1 MLFSFFENRVPPYPS
16 TEPVPPP
23 PGFFAFVWACTRGMR
38 GWIGLL
44 TLTSAL
50 LAVYEAALFAIM
62 GHVVDWLSTVS
73 PAGFWQ
79 AQRGTV
85 WGIAAILL
93 SSVLLLGLHTAV
105 MHQVLAINFPMRLR
119 WVFHRLMLGQS
130 MSFYADEFAGRIT
143 TKIMQTALSVREVVF
158 MVVDVLVGVSVY
170 MIGILV
176 LAASFEWRL
185 MLPFAL
191 WLAAYTAACF
201 YFVPRLGQIGK
212 AQADARSMMTGR
224 VTDAYTNIATV
235 KLFAHTR
242 REAEFARSAMEAFKA
257 TGYTQMR
264 LVSQFEIA
272 NHLMITLLLLG
283 STGTALWLWS
293 EGQATA
299 GVVAA
304 VMAMALRLMGYSHW
318 VMWQMTG
325 LFENVGTI
333 QDGIL
338 TLTKDTI
345 EETAKERRVDVTV
358 NLFGQELNDK
368 TYALCK
374 SDIIMKGD
382 EAKGIAVG
390 DTLLVDE
397 FRDQKFNFMLANPPY
412 GVDWK
417 REYDSVSAE
426 AEDKSSRF
434 APGLPDKSD
443 GQLLFTLHMLHKMD
457 PKGSRVGILSNG
469 SPLFN
474 GGAGSGWSNIRKHML
489 DNDLLDAIIAL
500 PGGLFYG
507 TGIATYLWIFDNKKP
522 ESHKNKV
529 LLINAAKD
537 EYVQPMRKN
546 LGMKNVLVSD
556 YGRSE
561 IGRIYHAF
569 ETCDNAKLMDKDDFF
584 YTYITVERPL
594 RLIYKDVK
602 TKYAALDEKKR
613 SEALANIVALND
625 IDTERT
631 DAEFFAYLESK
642 KIKTTAKLIKDCR
655 TFFGE
660 VSETAPEV
668 HVIPFDD
675 NSDLVADTN
684 LRDYESIPF
693 KTDIQE
699 YFQNEVLRF
708 APDAWM
714 DREKDKIGC
723 EFPIS
728 KLFYEYQPL
737 RSVEDIL
744 ADIRALEEDEE
755 QSIQSL
761 IND

>member
-1 MLFSFFENRVPPYPS
+1 M
-16 TEPVPPP
+16 
-23 PGFFAFVWACTRGMR
+23 
-38 GWIGLL
+38 
-44 TLTSAL
+44 
-50 LAVYEAALFAIM
+50 
-62 GHVVDWLSTVS
+62 
-73 PAGFWQ
+73 
-79 AQRGTV
+79 
-85 WGIAAILL
+85 
-93 SSVLLLGLHTAV
+93 TAEE
-105 MHQVLAINFPMRLR
+105 
-119 WVFHRLMLGQS
+119 LGQ
-130 MSFYADEFAGRIT
+130 MIWNVKELLRNVYDNKDVEDVILPFTLLRRLDC
-143 TKIMQTALSVREVVF
+143 
-158 MVVDVLVGVSVY
+158 VLVGSESRVAANMKQLEELGQTSQEDIDNMMPMLMDAAGYKFYNTSGLSLSKLITVPADLTNNFKTYLEGFSPNIREILKNFTGKGENASLSDIFLNLARKNLLLQVTKAFVLNIDLSPDKVDNHMMGTVFEIVIRYAKESVG
-170 MIGILV
+170 IGAGQFYTPRDIV
-176 LAASFEWRL
+176 RL
-185 MLPFAL
+185 M
-191 WLAAYTAACF
+191 T
-201 YFVPRLGQIGK
+201 
-212 AQADARSMMTGR
+212 
-224 VTDAYTNIATV
+224 
-235 KLFAHTR
+235 
-242 REAEFARSAMEAFKA
+242 E
-257 TGYTQMR
+257 
-264 LVSQFEIA
+264 
-272 NHLMITLLLLG
+272 ITLLG
-283 STGTALWLWS
+283 QEDKIYQDGKIISVYDPCCGTG
-293 EGQATA
+293 
-299 GVVAA
+299 
-304 VMAMALRLMGYSHW
+304 
-318 VMWQMTG
+318 
-325 LFENVGTI
+325 
-333 QDGIL
+333 GIL

-390 DTLLVDE
+390 DTLLIDE

-426 AEDKSSRF
+426 AEDKNSRF

-507 TGIATYLWIFDNKKP
+507 TIATYLWIFDNKKP

-546 LGMKNVLVSD
+546 LGMKNILVSD
-556 YGRSE
+556 YGRNE
-561 IGRIYHAF
+561 ICRIYHAF

-668 HVIPFDD
+668 HVIPLDD
-675 NSDLVADTN
+675 SSDLVADTN

>member
-1 MLFSFFENRVPPYPS
+1 MQLSKNLQTLLVFSFASVRTNNRKPN
-16 TEPVPPP
+16 
-23 PGFFAFVWACTRGMR
+23 M
-38 GWIGLL
+38 
-44 TLTSAL
+44 
-50 LAVYEAALFAIM
+50 
-62 GHVVDWLSTVS
+62 
-73 PAGFWQ
+73 
-79 AQRGTV
+79 
-85 WGIAAILL
+85 
-93 SSVLLLGLHTAV
+93 TAEE
-105 MHQVLAINFPMRLR
+105 
-119 WVFHRLMLGQS
+119 LGQ
-130 MSFYADEFAGRIT
+130 MIWNVKELLRNIYDNKDVEDVILPFTLLRRLDC
-143 TKIMQTALSVREVVF
+143 
-158 MVVDVLVGVSVY
+158 VLVGSESLVATNMKQLEELGQTSQEDIDNMMPMLMDAAGYKFYNTSGLSLSKLITVPADLTNNFKTYLEGFSPNIREILKNFTGKGENASLSDIFLNLARKNLLLQVTKAFVLNIDLSPDKVDNHMMGTVFEIVIRYAKESVG
-170 MIGILV
+170 IGAGQFYTPRDIV
-176 LAASFEWRL
+176 RL
-185 MLPFAL
+185 M
-191 WLAAYTAACF
+191 T
-201 YFVPRLGQIGK
+201 
-212 AQADARSMMTGR
+212 
-224 VTDAYTNIATV
+224 
-235 KLFAHTR
+235 
-242 REAEFARSAMEAFKA
+242 E
-257 TGYTQMR
+257 
-264 LVSQFEIA
+264 
-272 NHLMITLLLLG
+272 ITLLG
-283 STGTALWLWS
+283 QEDKIYQDGKIISVYDPCCGTG
-293 EGQATA
+293 
-299 GVVAA
+299 
-304 VMAMALRLMGYSHW
+304 
-318 VMWQMTG
+318 
-325 LFENVGTI
+325 
-333 QDGIL
+333 GIL

-390 DTLLVDE
+390 DTLLIDE

-426 AEDKSSRF
+426 AEDKNSRF

-556 YGRSE
+556 YGRNE
-561 IGRIYHAF
+561 ICRIYHAF

-602 TKYAALDEKKR
+602 TKYAALDEKKQ
-613 SEALANIVALND
+613 SETLANIVALDD

-631 DAEFFAYLESK
+631 DTEFFAYLESK
-642 KIKTTAKLIKDCR
+642 KVKITAKLIKDCR

-660 VSETAPEV
+660 VAETAPEV
-668 HVIPFDD
+668 HVIPLDD
-675 NSDLVADTN
+675 SSDLVADTN

>member
-1 MLFSFFENRVPPYPS
+1 M
-16 TEPVPPP
+16 
-23 PGFFAFVWACTRGMR
+23 
-38 GWIGLL
+38 
-44 TLTSAL
+44 
-50 LAVYEAALFAIM
+50 
-62 GHVVDWLSTVS
+62 
-73 PAGFWQ
+73 
-79 AQRGTV
+79 
-85 WGIAAILL
+85 
-93 SSVLLLGLHTAV
+93 TAEE
-105 MHQVLAINFPMRLR
+105 
-119 WVFHRLMLGQS
+119 LGQ
-130 MSFYADEFAGRIT
+130 MIWNVKELLRNVYDNKDVEDVILPFTLLRRLDC
-143 TKIMQTALSVREVVF
+143 
-158 MVVDVLVGVSVY
+158 VLVGSESRVAANMKQLEELGQTSQEDIDNMMPMLMDAAGYKFYNTSGLSLSKLITVPADLTNNFKTYLEGFSPNIREILKNFTGKGENASLSDIFLNLARKNLLLQVTKAFVLNIDLSPDKVDNHMMGTVFEIVIRYAKESVG
-170 MIGILV
+170 IGAGQFYTPRDIV
-176 LAASFEWRL
+176 RL
-185 MLPFAL
+185 M
-191 WLAAYTAACF
+191 T
-201 YFVPRLGQIGK
+201 
-212 AQADARSMMTGR
+212 
-224 VTDAYTNIATV
+224 
-235 KLFAHTR
+235 
-242 REAEFARSAMEAFKA
+242 E
-257 TGYTQMR
+257 
-264 LVSQFEIA
+264 
-272 NHLMITLLLLG
+272 ITLLG
-283 STGTALWLWS
+283 QEDKIYQDGKIISVYDPCCGTG
-293 EGQATA
+293 
-299 GVVAA
+299 
-304 VMAMALRLMGYSHW
+304 
-318 VMWQMTG
+318 
-325 LFENVGTI
+325 
-333 QDGIL
+333 GIL

-390 DTLLVDE
+390 DTLLIDE

-426 AEDKSSRF
+426 AEDKNSRF

-507 TGIATYLWIFDNKKP
+507 TIATYLWIFDNKKP

-546 LGMKNVLVSD
+546 LGMKNILVSD
-556 YGRSE
+556 YGRNE
-561 IGRIYHAF
+561 ICRIYHAF

-668 HVIPFDD
+668 HVIPLDD
-675 NSDLVADTN
+675 SSDLVTDTN

>member
-1 MLFSFFENRVPPYPS
+1 M
-16 TEPVPPP
+16 
-23 PGFFAFVWACTRGMR
+23 
-38 GWIGLL
+38 
-44 TLTSAL
+44 
-50 LAVYEAALFAIM
+50 
-62 GHVVDWLSTVS
+62 
-73 PAGFWQ
+73 
-79 AQRGTV
+79 
-85 WGIAAILL
+85 
-93 SSVLLLGLHTAV
+93 TAEE
-105 MHQVLAINFPMRLR
+105 
-119 WVFHRLMLGQS
+119 LGQ
-130 MSFYADEFAGRIT
+130 MIWNVKELLRNVYDNKDVEDVILPFTLLRRLDC
-143 TKIMQTALSVREVVF
+143 
-158 MVVDVLVGVSVY
+158 VLVGSEALVATNMKQLEELGQTSQEDIDNMMPMLMDAAGYKFYNTSGLSLSKLITVPADLTNNFKTYLEGFSPNIREILKNFTGKGENASLSDIFSNLARKNLLLQVTKAFVLNIDLSPDKVDNHMMGTVFEIVIRYAKESVG
-170 MIGILV
+170 IGAGQFYTPRDIV
-176 LAASFEWRL
+176 RL
-185 MLPFAL
+185 M
-191 WLAAYTAACF
+191 T
-201 YFVPRLGQIGK
+201 
-212 AQADARSMMTGR
+212 
-224 VTDAYTNIATV
+224 
-235 KLFAHTR
+235 
-242 REAEFARSAMEAFKA
+242 E
-257 TGYTQMR
+257 
-264 LVSQFEIA
+264 
-272 NHLMITLLLLG
+272 ITLLG
-283 STGTALWLWS
+283 QEDKIYQDGKIISVYDPCCGTG
-293 EGQATA
+293 
-299 GVVAA
+299 
-304 VMAMALRLMGYSHW
+304 
-318 VMWQMTG
+318 
-325 LFENVGTI
+325 
-333 QDGIL
+333 GIL

-426 AEDKSSRF
+426 AEDKNSRF

-507 TGIATYLWIFDNKKP
+507 TGIATTYLWIFDNKKP

-602 TKYAALDEKKR
+602 TKYAALDEKKQ
-613 SEALANIVALND
+613 SEALANIVALDD

-660 VSETAPEV
+660 VCETAPEV
-668 HVIPFDD
+668 HVIPLDD

-708 APDAWM
+708 TPDAWM

-755 QSIQSL
+755 QELSSL
-761 IND
+761 LND

>member
-1 MLFSFFENRVPPYPS
+1 M
-16 TEPVPPP
+16 
-23 PGFFAFVWACTRGMR
+23 
-38 GWIGLL
+38 
-44 TLTSAL
+44 
-50 LAVYEAALFAIM
+50 
-62 GHVVDWLSTVS
+62 
-73 PAGFWQ
+73 
-79 AQRGTV
+79 
-85 WGIAAILL
+85 
-93 SSVLLLGLHTAV
+93 TAEE
-105 MHQVLAINFPMRLR
+105 
-119 WVFHRLMLGQS
+119 LGQ
-130 MSFYADEFAGRIT
+130 MIWNVKELLRNVYDNKDVEDVILPFTLLRRLDC
-143 TKIMQTALSVREVVF
+143 
-158 MVVDVLVGVSVY
+158 VLVGSEALVATNMKQLEELGQTSQEDIDNMMPMLMDAAGYKFYNTSGLSLSKLITVPADLTNNFKTYLKGFSPNIREILKNFTGKGENASLSDIFSNLARKNLLLQVTKAFVLNIDLSPDKVDNHMMGTVFEIVIRYAKESVG
-170 MIGILV
+170 IGAGQFYTPRDIV
-176 LAASFEWRL
+176 RL
-185 MLPFAL
+185 M
-191 WLAAYTAACF
+191 T
-201 YFVPRLGQIGK
+201 
-212 AQADARSMMTGR
+212 
-224 VTDAYTNIATV
+224 
-235 KLFAHTR
+235 
-242 REAEFARSAMEAFKA
+242 E
-257 TGYTQMR
+257 
-264 LVSQFEIA
+264 
-272 NHLMITLLLLG
+272 ITLLG
-283 STGTALWLWS
+283 QEDKIYQDGKIISVYDPCCGTG
-293 EGQATA
+293 
-299 GVVAA
+299 
-304 VMAMALRLMGYSHW
+304 
-318 VMWQMTG
+318 
-325 LFENVGTI
+325 
-333 QDGIL
+333 GIL

-426 AEDKSSRF
+426 AEDKNSRF

-602 TKYAALDEKKR
+602 TKYAALDEKKQ
-613 SEALANIVALND
+613 SEALANIIALDD

-668 HVIPFDD
+668 HVIPLDD

-728 KLFYEYQPL
+728 KLFGIKEQMNTITNSYNKWLYL
-737 RSVEDIL
+737 FHIL
-744 ADIRALEEDEE
+744 VAKITRKTEITKKGVWLC
-755 QSIQSL
+755 SL
-761 IND
+761 FSLVPIYLPSYF

>member
-1 MLFSFFENRVPPYPS
+1 MQLSKNLQTLLVFSFASVRTNNRKPN
-16 TEPVPPP
+16 
-23 PGFFAFVWACTRGMR
+23 M
-38 GWIGLL
+38 
-44 TLTSAL
+44 
-50 LAVYEAALFAIM
+50 
-62 GHVVDWLSTVS
+62 
-73 PAGFWQ
+73 
-79 AQRGTV
+79 
-85 WGIAAILL
+85 
-93 SSVLLLGLHTAV
+93 TAEE
-105 MHQVLAINFPMRLR
+105 
-119 WVFHRLMLGQS
+119 LGQ
-130 MSFYADEFAGRIT
+130 MIWNVKELLRNIYDNKDVEDVILPFTLLRRLDC
-143 TKIMQTALSVREVVF
+143 
-158 MVVDVLVGVSVY
+158 VLVGSESLVATNMKQLEELGQTSQEDIDNMMPMLMDAAGYKFYNTSGLSLSKLITVPADLTNNFKTYLEGFSPNIREILKNFTGKGENASLSDIFLNLARKNLLLQVTKAFVLNIDLSPDKVDNHMMGTVFEIVIRYAKESVG
-170 MIGILV
+170 IGAGQFYTPRDIV
-176 LAASFEWRL
+176 RL
-185 MLPFAL
+185 M
-191 WLAAYTAACF
+191 T
-201 YFVPRLGQIGK
+201 
-212 AQADARSMMTGR
+212 
-224 VTDAYTNIATV
+224 
-235 KLFAHTR
+235 
-242 REAEFARSAMEAFKA
+242 E
-257 TGYTQMR
+257 
-264 LVSQFEIA
+264 
-272 NHLMITLLLLG
+272 ITLLG
-283 STGTALWLWS
+283 QEDKIYQDGKIISVYDPCCGTG
-293 EGQATA
+293 
-299 GVVAA
+299 
-304 VMAMALRLMGYSHW
+304 
-318 VMWQMTG
+318 
-325 LFENVGTI
+325 
-333 QDGIL
+333 GIL

-390 DTLLVDE
+390 DTLLIDE

-561 IGRIYHAF
+561 ICRLYHSF

-602 TKYAALDEKKR
+602 TKYAALDEKKQ
-613 SEALANIVALND
+613 SEALANIVALDD

-642 KIKTTAKLIKDCR
+642 KVKTTAKLIKDCR

-668 HVIPFDD
+668 HVIPLDD
-675 NSDLVADTN
+675 SSDLVADTN

-755 QSIQSL
+755 QELSSL
-761 IND
+761 LND

>member
-1 MLFSFFENRVPPYPS
+1 M
-16 TEPVPPP
+16 
-23 PGFFAFVWACTRGMR
+23 
-38 GWIGLL
+38 
-44 TLTSAL
+44 
-50 LAVYEAALFAIM
+50 
-62 GHVVDWLSTVS
+62 
-73 PAGFWQ
+73 
-79 AQRGTV
+79 
-85 WGIAAILL
+85 
-93 SSVLLLGLHTAV
+93 TAEE
-105 MHQVLAINFPMRLR
+105 
-119 WVFHRLMLGQS
+119 LGQ
-130 MSFYADEFAGRIT
+130 MIWNVKELLRNVYDNKDVEDVILPFTLLRRLDC
-143 TKIMQTALSVREVVF
+143 
-158 MVVDVLVGVSVY
+158 VLVGSESRVAANMKQLEELGQTSQEDIDNMMPMLMDAAGYKFYNTSGLSLSKLITVPADLTNNFKTYLEGFSPNIREILKNFTGKGENASLSDIFLNLARKNLLLQVTKAFVLNIDLSPDKVDNHMMGTVFEIVIRYAKESVG
-170 MIGILV
+170 IGAGQFYTPRDIV
-176 LAASFEWRL
+176 RL
-185 MLPFAL
+185 M
-191 WLAAYTAACF
+191 T
-201 YFVPRLGQIGK
+201 
-212 AQADARSMMTGR
+212 
-224 VTDAYTNIATV
+224 
-235 KLFAHTR
+235 
-242 REAEFARSAMEAFKA
+242 E
-257 TGYTQMR
+257 
-264 LVSQFEIA
+264 
-272 NHLMITLLLLG
+272 ITLLG
-283 STGTALWLWS
+283 QEDKIYQDGKIISVYDPCCGTG
-293 EGQATA
+293 
-299 GVVAA
+299 
-304 VMAMALRLMGYSHW
+304 
-318 VMWQMTG
+318 
-325 LFENVGTI
+325 
-333 QDGIL
+333 GIL

-390 DTLLVDE
+390 DTLLIDE

-426 AEDKSSRF
+426 AEDKNSRF

-546 LGMKNVLVSD
+546 LGMKNILVSD
-556 YGRSE
+556 YGRNE
-561 IGRIYHAF
+561 ICRIYHAF
-569 ETCDNAKLMDKDDFF
+569 ETCDNAKLMD
-584 YTYITVERPL
+584 
-594 RLIYKDVK
+594 KDVK

-668 HVIPFDD
+668 HVIPLDD
-675 NSDLVADTN
+675 SSDLVTDTN

>member
-1 MLFSFFENRVPPYPS
+1 M
-16 TEPVPPP
+16 
-23 PGFFAFVWACTRGMR
+23 
-38 GWIGLL
+38 
-44 TLTSAL
+44 
-50 LAVYEAALFAIM
+50 
-62 GHVVDWLSTVS
+62 
-73 PAGFWQ
+73 
-79 AQRGTV
+79 
-85 WGIAAILL
+85 
-93 SSVLLLGLHTAV
+93 TAEE
-105 MHQVLAINFPMRLR
+105 
-119 WVFHRLMLGQS
+119 LGQ
-130 MSFYADEFAGRIT
+130 MIWNVKELLRNVYDNKDVEDVILPFTLLRRLDC
-143 TKIMQTALSVREVVF
+143 
-158 MVVDVLVGVSVY
+158 VLVGSEALVATNMKQLEELGQTSQEDIDNMMPMLMDAAGYKFYNTSGLSLSKLITVPADLTNNFKTYLKGFSPNIREILKNFTGKGENASLSDIFSNLARKNLLLQVTKAFVLNIDLSPDKVDNHMMGTVFEIVIRYAKESVG
-170 MIGILV
+170 IGAGQFYTPRDIV
-176 LAASFEWRL
+176 RL
-185 MLPFAL
+185 M
-191 WLAAYTAACF
+191 T
-201 YFVPRLGQIGK
+201 
-212 AQADARSMMTGR
+212 
-224 VTDAYTNIATV
+224 
-235 KLFAHTR
+235 
-242 REAEFARSAMEAFKA
+242 E
-257 TGYTQMR
+257 
-264 LVSQFEIA
+264 
-272 NHLMITLLLLG
+272 ITLLG
-283 STGTALWLWS
+283 QEDKIYQDGKIISVYDPCCGTG
-293 EGQATA
+293 
-299 GVVAA
+299 
-304 VMAMALRLMGYSHW
+304 
-318 VMWQMTG
+318 
-325 LFENVGTI
+325 
-333 QDGIL
+333 GIL

-426 AEDKSSRF
+426 AEDKNSRF

-507 TGIATYLWIFDNKKP
+507 TGIAWIFDNKKP

-602 TKYAALDEKKR
+602 TKYAALDEKKQ
-613 SEALANIVALND
+613 SEALANIVALDD

-660 VSETAPEV
+660 VCETAPEV
-668 HVIPFDD
+668 HVIPLDD

-708 APDAWM
+708 TPDAWM

-755 QSIQSL
+755 QELSSL
-761 IND
+761 LND

>member
-1 MLFSFFENRVPPYPS
+1 M
-16 TEPVPPP
+16 
-23 PGFFAFVWACTRGMR
+23 
-38 GWIGLL
+38 
-44 TLTSAL
+44 
-50 LAVYEAALFAIM
+50 
-62 GHVVDWLSTVS
+62 
-73 PAGFWQ
+73 
-79 AQRGTV
+79 
-85 WGIAAILL
+85 
-93 SSVLLLGLHTAV
+93 TAEE
-105 MHQVLAINFPMRLR
+105 
-119 WVFHRLMLGQS
+119 LGQ
-130 MSFYADEFAGRIT
+130 MIWNVKELLRNVYDNKDVEDVILPFTLLRRLDC
-143 TKIMQTALSVREVVF
+143 
-158 MVVDVLVGVSVY
+158 VLVGSEALVATNMKQLEELGQTSQEDIDNMMPMLMDAAGYKFYNTSGLSLSKLITVPADLTNNFKTYLKGFSPNIREILKNFTGKGENASLSDIFSNLARKNLLLQVTKAFVLNIDLSPDKVDNHMMGTVFEIVIRYAKESVG
-170 MIGILV
+170 IGAGQFYTPRDIV
-176 LAASFEWRL
+176 RL
-185 MLPFAL
+185 M
-191 WLAAYTAACF
+191 T
-201 YFVPRLGQIGK
+201 
-212 AQADARSMMTGR
+212 
-224 VTDAYTNIATV
+224 
-235 KLFAHTR
+235 
-242 REAEFARSAMEAFKA
+242 E
-257 TGYTQMR
+257 
-264 LVSQFEIA
+264 
-272 NHLMITLLLLG
+272 ITLLG
-283 STGTALWLWS
+283 QEDKIYQDGKIISVYDPCCGTG
-293 EGQATA
+293 
-299 GVVAA
+299 
-304 VMAMALRLMGYSHW
+304 
-318 VMWQMTG
+318 
-325 LFENVGTI
+325 
-333 QDGIL
+333 GIL

-426 AEDKSSRF
+426 AEDKNSRF

-443 GQLLFTLHMLHKMD
+443 GQLLFNLHMLHKMD
-457 PKGSRVGILSNG
+457 PKGSRVGILPHG

-474 GGAGSGWSNIRKHML
+474 GGAGSGWRNIRQPML
-489 DNDLLDAIIAL
+489 DTDLLVAIIAL

-602 TKYAALDEKKR
+602 TKYAALDEKKQ
-613 SEALANIVALND
+613 SEALANIIALDD

-668 HVIPFDD
+668 HVIPLDD

-755 QSIQSL
+755 QELSSL
-761 IND
+761 LND

>member
-1 MLFSFFENRVPPYPS
+1 M
-16 TEPVPPP
+16 
-23 PGFFAFVWACTRGMR
+23 
-38 GWIGLL
+38 
-44 TLTSAL
+44 
-50 LAVYEAALFAIM
+50 
-62 GHVVDWLSTVS
+62 
-73 PAGFWQ
+73 
-79 AQRGTV
+79 
-85 WGIAAILL
+85 
-93 SSVLLLGLHTAV
+93 TAEE
-105 MHQVLAINFPMRLR
+105 
-119 WVFHRLMLGQS
+119 LGQ
-130 MSFYADEFAGRIT
+130 MIWNVKELLRNVYDNKDVEDVILPFTLLRRLDC
-143 TKIMQTALSVREVVF
+143 
-158 MVVDVLVGVSVY
+158 VLVGSEALVATNMKQLEELGQTSQEDIDNMMPMLMDAAGYKFYNTSGLSLSKLITVPADLTNNFKTYLEGFSPNIREILKNFTGKGENASLSDIFSNLARKNLLLQVTKAFVLNIDLSPDKVDNHMMGTVFEIVIRYAKESVG
-170 MIGILV
+170 IGAGQFYTPRDIV
-176 LAASFEWRL
+176 RL
-185 MLPFAL
+185 M
-191 WLAAYTAACF
+191 T
-201 YFVPRLGQIGK
+201 
-212 AQADARSMMTGR
+212 
-224 VTDAYTNIATV
+224 
-235 KLFAHTR
+235 
-242 REAEFARSAMEAFKA
+242 E
-257 TGYTQMR
+257 
-264 LVSQFEIA
+264 
-272 NHLMITLLLLG
+272 ITLLG
-283 STGTALWLWS
+283 QEDKIYQDGKIISVYDPCCGTG
-293 EGQATA
+293 
-299 GVVAA
+299 
-304 VMAMALRLMGYSHW
+304 
-318 VMWQMTG
+318 
-325 LFENVGTI
+325 
-333 QDGIL
+333 GIL

-426 AEDKSSRF
+426 AEDKNSRF

-602 TKYAALDEKKR
+602 TKYAALDEKKQ
-613 SEALANIVALND
+613 SEALANIIALDD

-668 HVIPFDD
+668 HVIPLDD
-675 NSDLVADTN
+675 SSDLVTDTN

-755 QSIQSL
+755 QELSSL
-761 IND
+761 LND

>member
-1 MLFSFFENRVPPYPS
+1 M
-16 TEPVPPP
+16 
-23 PGFFAFVWACTRGMR
+23 
-38 GWIGLL
+38 
-44 TLTSAL
+44 
-50 LAVYEAALFAIM
+50 
-62 GHVVDWLSTVS
+62 
-73 PAGFWQ
+73 
-79 AQRGTV
+79 
-85 WGIAAILL
+85 
-93 SSVLLLGLHTAV
+93 TAEE
-105 MHQVLAINFPMRLR
+105 
-119 WVFHRLMLGQS
+119 LGQ
-130 MSFYADEFAGRIT
+130 MIWNVKELLRNVYDNKDVEDVILPFTLLRRLDC
-143 TKIMQTALSVREVVF
+143 
-158 MVVDVLVGVSVY
+158 VLVGSEALVATNMKQLEELGQTSQEDIDNMMPMLMDAAGYKFYNTSGLSLSKLITVPADLTNNFKTYLEGFSPNIREILKNFTGKGENASLSDIFSNLARKNLLLQVTKAFVLNIDLSPDKVDNHMMGTVFEIVIRYAKESVG
-170 MIGILV
+170 IGAGQFYTPRDIV
-176 LAASFEWRL
+176 RL
-185 MLPFAL
+185 M
-191 WLAAYTAACF
+191 T
-201 YFVPRLGQIGK
+201 
-212 AQADARSMMTGR
+212 
-224 VTDAYTNIATV
+224 
-235 KLFAHTR
+235 
-242 REAEFARSAMEAFKA
+242 E
-257 TGYTQMR
+257 
-264 LVSQFEIA
+264 
-272 NHLMITLLLLG
+272 ITLLG
-283 STGTALWLWS
+283 QEDKIYQDGKIISVYDPCCGTG
-293 EGQATA
+293 
-299 GVVAA
+299 
-304 VMAMALRLMGYSHW
+304 
-318 VMWQMTG
+318 
-325 LFENVGTI
+325 
-333 QDGIL
+333 GIL

-426 AEDKSSRF
+426 AEDKNSRF

-556 YGRSE
+556 YGRSD

-602 TKYAALDEKKR
+602 TKYAALDEKKQ
-613 SEALANIVALND
+613 SEALANIIALDD

-668 HVIPFDD
+668 HVIPLDD

-755 QSIQSL
+755 QELSSL
-761 IND
+761 LND

>member
-1 MLFSFFENRVPPYPS
+1 MQLSKNLQALLVFSFASVRTNNRKPN
-16 TEPVPPP
+16 
-23 PGFFAFVWACTRGMR
+23 M
-38 GWIGLL
+38 
-44 TLTSAL
+44 
-50 LAVYEAALFAIM
+50 
-62 GHVVDWLSTVS
+62 
-73 PAGFWQ
+73 
-79 AQRGTV
+79 
-85 WGIAAILL
+85 
-93 SSVLLLGLHTAV
+93 TAEE
-105 MHQVLAINFPMRLR
+105 
-119 WVFHRLMLGQS
+119 LGQ
-130 MSFYADEFAGRIT
+130 MIWNVKELLRNVYDNKDVEDVILPFTLLRRLDC
-143 TKIMQTALSVREVVF
+143 
-158 MVVDVLVGVSVY
+158 VLVGSEKVVTTNMKQLEELGQTSQEDIDNMMPMLMDTDGYKFYNTSGLSLSKLIAVPTDLTNNFKTYLEGFSPNIREILKNFTGKGENASLSDIFLNLARKNLLLQVTKAFVLNIDLSPDKVDNHMMGTVFEIVIRYAKESVG
-170 MIGILV
+170 IGAGQFYTPRDIV
-176 LAASFEWRL
+176 RL
-185 MLPFAL
+185 M
-191 WLAAYTAACF
+191 T
-201 YFVPRLGQIGK
+201 
-212 AQADARSMMTGR
+212 
-224 VTDAYTNIATV
+224 
-235 KLFAHTR
+235 
-242 REAEFARSAMEAFKA
+242 E
-257 TGYTQMR
+257 
-264 LVSQFEIA
+264 
-272 NHLMITLLLLG
+272 ITLLG
-283 STGTALWLWS
+283 QEDKIYQDGKIISVYDPCCGTG
-293 EGQATA
+293 
-299 GVVAA
+299 
-304 VMAMALRLMGYSHW
+304 
-318 VMWQMTG
+318 
-325 LFENVGTI
+325 
-333 QDGIL
+333 GIL

-345 EETAKERRVDVTV
+345 EETAKERRVEVTV

-426 AEDKSSRF
+426 AEDKDSRF

-556 YGRSE
+556 YGRNE
-561 IGRIYHAF
+561 ICRIYHAF

-594 RLIYKDVK
+594 RLIYKNVK
-602 TKYAALDEKKR
+602 TKYTALDEKKQ
-613 SEALANIVALND
+613 SEALANIVALDD
-625 IDTERT
+625 IDKERT

-642 KIKTTAKLIKDCR
+642 KVKTTAKLIKDCR

-668 HVIPFDD
+668 HVIPLDD
-675 NSDLVADTN
+675 SSDLVADTN

-755 QSIQSL
+755 QELSSL
-761 IND
+761 LND

>member
-1 MLFSFFENRVPPYPS
+1 MQLSKNLQTLLVFSFASVRTNNRKPN
-16 TEPVPPP
+16 
-23 PGFFAFVWACTRGMR
+23 M
-38 GWIGLL
+38 
-44 TLTSAL
+44 
-50 LAVYEAALFAIM
+50 
-62 GHVVDWLSTVS
+62 
-73 PAGFWQ
+73 
-79 AQRGTV
+79 
-85 WGIAAILL
+85 
-93 SSVLLLGLHTAV
+93 TAEE
-105 MHQVLAINFPMRLR
+105 
-119 WVFHRLMLGQS
+119 LGQ
-130 MSFYADEFAGRIT
+130 MIWNVKELLRNIYDNKDVEDVILPFTLLRRLDC
-143 TKIMQTALSVREVVF
+143 
-158 MVVDVLVGVSVY
+158 VLVGSESLVATNMKQLEELGQTSQEDIDNMMPMLMDAAGYKFYNTSGLSLSKLITVPADLTNNFKTYLEGFSLNIREILKNFTGKGENASLSDIFLNLARKNLLLQVTKAFVLNIDLSPDKVDNHMMGTVFEIVIRYAKESVG
-170 MIGILV
+170 IGAGQFYTPRDIV
-176 LAASFEWRL
+176 RL
-185 MLPFAL
+185 M
-191 WLAAYTAACF
+191 T
-201 YFVPRLGQIGK
+201 
-212 AQADARSMMTGR
+212 
-224 VTDAYTNIATV
+224 
-235 KLFAHTR
+235 
-242 REAEFARSAMEAFKA
+242 E
-257 TGYTQMR
+257 
-264 LVSQFEIA
+264 
-272 NHLMITLLLLG
+272 ITLLG
-283 STGTALWLWS
+283 QEDKIYQDGKIISVYDPCCGTG
-293 EGQATA
+293 
-299 GVVAA
+299 
-304 VMAMALRLMGYSHW
+304 
-318 VMWQMTG
+318 
-325 LFENVGTI
+325 
-333 QDGIL
+333 GIL

-390 DTLLVDE
+390 DTLLIDE

-426 AEDKSSRF
+426 AEDKNSRF

-556 YGRSE
+556 YGRNE
-561 IGRIYHAF
+561 ICRIYHAF

-602 TKYAALDEKKR
+602 TKYAALDEKKQ
-613 SEALANIVALND
+613 SEALANIVALDD

-642 KIKTTAKLIKDCR
+642 KVKTTAKLIKDCR

-668 HVIPFDD
+668 HVIPLDD
-675 NSDLVADTN
+675 SSDLVADTN

-755 QSIQSL
+755 QELSSL
-761 IND
+761 LND

>member
-1 MLFSFFENRVPPYPS
+1 
-16 TEPVPPP
+16 
-23 PGFFAFVWACTRGMR
+23 
-38 GWIGLL
+38 
-44 TLTSAL
+44 
-50 LAVYEAALFAIM
+50 
-62 GHVVDWLSTVS
+62 
-73 PAGFWQ
+73 
-79 AQRGTV
+79 
-85 WGIAAILL
+85 
-93 SSVLLLGLHTAV
+93 
-105 MHQVLAINFPMRLR
+105 
-119 WVFHRLMLGQS
+119 
-130 MSFYADEFAGRIT
+130 
-143 TKIMQTALSVREVVF
+143 
-158 MVVDVLVGVSVY
+158 
-170 MIGILV
+170 
-176 LAASFEWRL
+176 
-185 MLPFAL
+185 
-191 WLAAYTAACF
+191 
-201 YFVPRLGQIGK
+201 
-212 AQADARSMMTGR
+212 
-224 VTDAYTNIATV
+224 
-235 KLFAHTR
+235 
-242 REAEFARSAMEAFKA
+242 
-257 TGYTQMR
+257 
-264 LVSQFEIA
+264 
-272 NHLMITLLLLG
+272 
-283 STGTALWLWS
+283 
-293 EGQATA
+293 
-299 GVVAA
+299 
-304 VMAMALRLMGYSHW
+304 
-318 VMWQMTG
+318 
-325 LFENVGTI
+325 
-333 QDGIL
+333 
-338 TLTKDTI
+338 
-345 EETAKERRVDVTV
+345 
-358 NLFGQELNDK
+358 
-368 TYALCK
+368 
-374 SDIIMKGD
+374 
-382 EAKGIAVG
+382 
-390 DTLLVDE
+390 
-397 FRDQKFNFMLANPPY
+397 
-412 GVDWK
+412 
-417 REYDSVSAE
+417 
-426 AEDKSSRF
+426 
-434 APGLPDKSD
+434 
-443 GQLLFTLHMLHKMD
+443 MD

-546 LGMKNVLVSD
+546 LGMKNILVSD
-556 YGRSE
+556 YGRNE
-561 IGRIYHAF
+561 ICRIYHAF

-668 HVIPFDD
+668 HVIPLDD
-675 NSDLVADTN
+675 SSDLVADTN

-755 QSIQSL
+755 QELSSL
-761 IND
+761 LND

>member
-1 MLFSFFENRVPPYPS
+1 M
-16 TEPVPPP
+16 
-23 PGFFAFVWACTRGMR
+23 
-38 GWIGLL
+38 
-44 TLTSAL
+44 
-50 LAVYEAALFAIM
+50 
-62 GHVVDWLSTVS
+62 
-73 PAGFWQ
+73 
-79 AQRGTV
+79 
-85 WGIAAILL
+85 
-93 SSVLLLGLHTAV
+93 TAEE
-105 MHQVLAINFPMRLR
+105 
-119 WVFHRLMLGQS
+119 LGQ
-130 MSFYADEFAGRIT
+130 MIWNVKELLRNVYDNKDVEDVILPFTLLRRLDC
-143 TKIMQTALSVREVVF
+143 
-158 MVVDVLVGVSVY
+158 VLVGSESRVAANMKQLEELGQTSQEDIDNMMPMLMDAAGYKFYNTSGLSLSKLITVPADLTNNFKTYLEGFSPNIREILKNFTGKGENASLSDIFLNLARKNLLLQVTKAFVLNIDLSPDKVDNHMMGTVFEIVIRYAKESVG
-170 MIGILV
+170 IGAGQFYTPRDIV
-176 LAASFEWRL
+176 RL
-185 MLPFAL
+185 M
-191 WLAAYTAACF
+191 T
-201 YFVPRLGQIGK
+201 
-212 AQADARSMMTGR
+212 
-224 VTDAYTNIATV
+224 
-235 KLFAHTR
+235 
-242 REAEFARSAMEAFKA
+242 E
-257 TGYTQMR
+257 
-264 LVSQFEIA
+264 
-272 NHLMITLLLLG
+272 ITLLG
-283 STGTALWLWS
+283 QEDKIYQDGKIISVYDPCCGTG
-293 EGQATA
+293 
-299 GVVAA
+299 
-304 VMAMALRLMGYSHW
+304 
-318 VMWQMTG
+318 
-325 LFENVGTI
+325 
-333 QDGIL
+333 GIL
-338 TLTKDTI
+338 TLTKDI

-390 DTLLVDE
+390 DTLLIDE

-546 LGMKNVLVSD
+546 LGMKNILVSD
-556 YGRSE
+556 YGRNE
-561 IGRIYHAF
+561 ICRIYHAF

-602 TKYAALDEKKR
+602 IKYAALDEKKQ

-668 HVIPFDD
+668 HVIPLDD
-675 NSDLVADTN
+675 SSDLVADTN

>member
-1 MLFSFFENRVPPYPS
+1 M
-16 TEPVPPP
+16 
-23 PGFFAFVWACTRGMR
+23 
-38 GWIGLL
+38 
-44 TLTSAL
+44 
-50 LAVYEAALFAIM
+50 
-62 GHVVDWLSTVS
+62 
-73 PAGFWQ
+73 
-79 AQRGTV
+79 
-85 WGIAAILL
+85 
-93 SSVLLLGLHTAV
+93 TAEE
-105 MHQVLAINFPMRLR
+105 
-119 WVFHRLMLGQS
+119 LGQ
-130 MSFYADEFAGRIT
+130 MIWNVKELLRNVYDNKDVEDVILPFTLLRRLDC
-143 TKIMQTALSVREVVF
+143 
-158 MVVDVLVGVSVY
+158 VLVGSESRVAANMKQLEELGQTSQEDIDNMMPMLMDAAGYKFYNTSGLSLSKLLITVPADLTNNFKTYLEGFSPNIREILKNFTGKGENASLSDIFLNLARKNLLLQVTKAFVLNIDLSPDKVDNHMMGTVFEIVIRYAKESVG
-170 MIGILV
+170 IGAGQFYTPRDIV
-176 LAASFEWRL
+176 RL
-185 MLPFAL
+185 M
-191 WLAAYTAACF
+191 T
-201 YFVPRLGQIGK
+201 
-212 AQADARSMMTGR
+212 
-224 VTDAYTNIATV
+224 
-235 KLFAHTR
+235 
-242 REAEFARSAMEAFKA
+242 E
-257 TGYTQMR
+257 
-264 LVSQFEIA
+264 
-272 NHLMITLLLLG
+272 ITLLG
-283 STGTALWLWS
+283 QEDKIYQDGKIISVYDPCCGTG
-293 EGQATA
+293 
-299 GVVAA
+299 
-304 VMAMALRLMGYSHW
+304 
-318 VMWQMTG
+318 
-325 LFENVGTI
+325 
-333 QDGIL
+333 GIL

-390 DTLLVDE
+390 DTLLIDE

-426 AEDKSSRF
+426 AEDKNSRF

-546 LGMKNVLVSD
+546 LGMKNILVSD
-556 YGRSE
+556 YGRNE
-561 IGRIYHAF
+561 ICRIYHAF

-668 HVIPFDD
+668 HVIPLDD
-675 NSDLVADTN
+675 SSDLVTDTN

>member
-1 MLFSFFENRVPPYPS
+1 M
-16 TEPVPPP
+16 
-23 PGFFAFVWACTRGMR
+23 
-38 GWIGLL
+38 
-44 TLTSAL
+44 
-50 LAVYEAALFAIM
+50 
-62 GHVVDWLSTVS
+62 
-73 PAGFWQ
+73 
-79 AQRGTV
+79 
-85 WGIAAILL
+85 
-93 SSVLLLGLHTAV
+93 TAEE
-105 MHQVLAINFPMRLR
+105 
-119 WVFHRLMLGQS
+119 LGQ
-130 MSFYADEFAGRIT
+130 MIWNVKELLRNVYDNKDVEDVILPFTLLRRLDC
-143 TKIMQTALSVREVVF
+143 
-158 MVVDVLVGVSVY
+158 VLVGSEALVATNMKQLEELGQTSQEDIDNMMPMLMDAAGYKFYNTSGLSLSKLITVPADLTNNFKTYLKGFSPNIREILKNFTGKGENASLSDIFSNLARKNLLLQVTKAFVLNIDLSPDKVDNHMMGTVFEIVIRYAKESVG
-170 MIGILV
+170 IGAGQFYTPRDIV
-176 LAASFEWRL
+176 RL
-185 MLPFAL
+185 M
-191 WLAAYTAACF
+191 T
-201 YFVPRLGQIGK
+201 
-212 AQADARSMMTGR
+212 
-224 VTDAYTNIATV
+224 
-235 KLFAHTR
+235 
-242 REAEFARSAMEAFKA
+242 E
-257 TGYTQMR
+257 
-264 LVSQFEIA
+264 
-272 NHLMITLLLLG
+272 ITLLG
-283 STGTALWLWS
+283 QEDKIYQDGKIISVYDPCCGTG
-293 EGQATA
+293 
-299 GVVAA
+299 
-304 VMAMALRLMGYSHW
+304 
-318 VMWQMTG
+318 
-325 LFENVGTI
+325 
-333 QDGIL
+333 GIL

-417 REYDSVSAE
+417 RTIAAFANLVLKMDDTQYGVSAE
-426 AEDKSSRF
+426 AEDKNSRF

-602 TKYAALDEKKR
+602 TKYAALDEKKQ
-613 SEALANIVALND
+613 SEALANIIALDD

-668 HVIPFDD
+668 HVIPLDD

-755 QSIQSL
+755 QELSSL
-761 IND
+761 LND